1 MIMKYRGVEID
12 GSILKSEKDVDEFLE
27 RLTVDRLKVA
37 TEIFAYKPTMDMS
50 IYIDELSEKL
60 VNKFGYTWEK
70 IDELEKSCLKNVE
83 KENCETID
91 LWKGLE
97 NQNSL
102 DENIEKEMLKNVKET
117 KKMQQEMERQKDV
130 TEERKKL

>member
-1 MIMKYRGVEID
+1 MIMEYRGVEID

-50 IYIDELSEKL
+50 IYIDELSEKV

-102 DENIEKEMLKNVKET
+102 DENIEKAMLKNVKET
-117 KKMQQEMERQKDV
+117 KKMQQEMER
-130 TEERKKL
+130 

>member
-1 MIMKYRGVEID
+1 MIMEYRGVEID

-50 IYIDELSEKL
+50 IYIDELSGKL

-102 DENIEKEMLKNVKET
+102 DENIEKAMLKNVKET

>member
-1 MIMKYRGVEID
+1 MEYRGVEID
-12 GSILKSEKDVDEFLE
+12 GNILKSEKDVDEFLE

-50 IYIDELSEKL
+50 IYIDELSGKL

-102 DENIEKEMLKNVKET
+102 DENIEKAMLKNVKET
-117 KKMQQEMERQKDV
+117 KKMQQEMER
-130 TEERKKL
+130 

>member
-1 MIMKYRGVEID
+1 MIID
-12 GSILKSEKDVDEFLE
+12 GSILKSEKDVDECLE

-102 DENIEKEMLKNVKET
+102 DENIEKAMLKNVKET

>member
-1 MIMKYRGVEID
+1 MEYRGVEID

-37 TEIFAYKPTMDMS
+37 TEIFAYKPTMDMN

-102 DENIEKEMLKNVKET
+102 DENIEKAMLKNVKET
-117 KKMQQEMERQKDV
+117 KKMQQEMER
-130 TEERKKL
+130 

>member
-1 MIMKYRGVEID
+1 MIMEYRGVEID

-27 RLTVDRLKVA
+27 RLSVDRLKVA

-102 DENIEKEMLKNVKET
+102 DENIEKAMLKNVKET

>member
-1 MIMKYRGVEID
+1 MEYRGVEID

-102 DENIEKEMLKNVKET
+102 DENIEKAMLKNVKET
-117 KKMQQEMERQKDV
+117 KKMQQKMER
-130 TEERKKL
+130 

>member
-1 MIMKYRGVEID
+1 MEYRGVEID

-50 IYIDELSEKL
+50 IYIDELSEKR

-102 DENIEKEMLKNVKET
+102 DENIEKAMLKNVKET
-117 KKMQQEMERQKDV
+117 KKMQQEMER
-130 TEERKKL
+130 

>member
-1 MIMKYRGVEID
+1 MEYRGVEID

-27 RLTVDRLKVA
+27 RLTVDRLTVA

-102 DENIEKEMLKNVKET
+102 DENIEKAMLKNVKET
-117 KKMQQEMERQKDV
+117 KKMQQEMER
-130 TEERKKL
+130 

>member
-1 MIMKYRGVEID
+1 MIMEYGGVEID

-102 DENIEKEMLKNVKET
+102 DENIEKAMLKNVKET

-130 TEERKKL
+130 AEERKKL

>member
-1 MIMKYRGVEID
+1 MIMEYRGVEID

-27 RLTVDRLKVA
+27 RLTVDRLRVA

-102 DENIEKEMLKNVKET
+102 DENIEKAMLKNVKET

>member
-1 MIMKYRGVEID
+1 MEYRGVEID

-37 TEIFAYKPTMDMS
+37 TEIFAYNPTMDMS

-102 DENIEKEMLKNVKET
+102 DENIEKAMLKNVKET
-117 KKMQQEMERQKDV
+117 KKMQQEMER
-130 TEERKKL
+130 

>member
-1 MIMKYRGVEID
+1 MIMEYRGVEID

-102 DENIEKEMLKNVKET
+102 DENIEKAMLKNVKET
-117 KKMQQEMERQKDV
+117 KKMQQEMD
-130 TEERKKL
+130 

>member
-1 MIMKYRGVEID
+1 MEYRGVEID

-83 KENCETID
+83 KGNCETID

-102 DENIEKEMLKNVKET
+102 DENIEKAMLKNVKET
-117 KKMQQEMERQKDV
+117 KKMQQEMER
-130 TEERKKL
+130 

>member
-1 MIMKYRGVEID
+1 MIMEYRGVEID

-27 RLTVDRLKVA
+27 RLTVDRLRVA

-102 DENIEKEMLKNVKET
+102 DENIEKAMLKNVKET
-117 KKMQQEMERQKDV
+117 KKMQQEMER
-130 TEERKKL
+130 

>member
-1 MIMKYRGVEID
+1 MEYRGVEID

-60 VNKFGYTWEK
+60 VNKVGYTWEK

-102 DENIEKEMLKNVKET
+102 DENIEKAMLKNVKET
-117 KKMQQEMERQKDV
+117 KKMQQEMER
-130 TEERKKL
+130 

>member
-1 MIMKYRGVEID
+1 MIMEYRGVEID

-102 DENIEKEMLKNVKET
+102 DENIEKAMLKNVKET
-117 KKMQQEMERQKDV
+117 KKMQQEMER
-130 TEERKKL
+130 

>member
-1 MIMKYRGVEID
+1 MIMEYRGVEID

-102 DENIEKEMLKNVKET
+102 DENIEKAMLKNVKET

>member
-1 MIMKYRGVEID
+1 MIMEYRGVEID

-83 KENCETID
+83 KENCETIE

-102 DENIEKEMLKNVKET
+102 DENIEKAMLKNVKET

>member
-1 MIMKYRGVEID
+1 MEYRGVEID

-37 TEIFAYKPTMDMS
+37 TEIFAYKPIMDMS

-102 DENIEKEMLKNVKET
+102 DENIEKAMLKNVKET
-117 KKMQQEMERQKDV
+117 KKMQQEMER
-130 TEERKKL
+130 

>member
-1 MIMKYRGVEID
+1 
-12 GSILKSEKDVDEFLE
+12 
-27 RLTVDRLKVA
+27 
-37 TEIFAYKPTMDMS
+37 MD
-50 IYIDELSEKL
+50 
-60 VNKFGYTWEK
+60 N
-70 IDELEKSCLKNVE
+70 KNVE

-102 DENIEKEMLKNVKET
+102 DENIEKAMLKNVKET

>member
-1 MIMKYRGVEID
+1 MEYRGVEID

-37 TEIFAYKPTMDMS
+37 TEIFAYKSTMDMS

-102 DENIEKEMLKNVKET
+102 DENIEKAMLKNVKET
-117 KKMQQEMERQKDV
+117 KKMQQEMER
-130 TEERKKL
+130 

>member
-1 MIMKYRGVEID
+1 MIMEYRGVEID

-102 DENIEKEMLKNVKET
+102 DENIEKAMLKNVKEA

>member
-1 MIMKYRGVEID
+1 MIREYRGVEID

-102 DENIEKEMLKNVKET
+102 DENIEKAMLKNVKET
-117 KKMQQEMERQKDV
+117 KKMQQEMER
-130 TEERKKL
+130 

>member
-1 MIMKYRGVEID
+1 MIIEYRGVEID

-102 DENIEKEMLKNVKET
+102 DENIEKAMLKNVKET
-117 KKMQQEMERQKDV
+117 KKMQQEMER
-130 TEERKKL
+130 

>member
-1 MIMKYRGVEID
+1 MIMEYRGVEID

-102 DENIEKEMLKNVKET
+102 DENIEKAMLKNVKET

-130 TEERKKL
+130 TDERKKL

>member
-1 MIMKYRGVEID
+1 MEYRGVEID

-27 RLTVDRLKVA
+27 RLTVDRFKFA

-102 DENIEKEMLKNVKET
+102 DENIEKAMLKNVKET
-117 KKMQQEMERQKDV
+117 KKMQQEMER
-130 TEERKKL
+130 

>member
-1 MIMKYRGVEID
+1 MIMEYRGVEID

-91 LWKGLE
+91 LRKGLE

-102 DENIEKEMLKNVKET
+102 DENIEKAMLKNVKET

>member
-1 MIMKYRGVEID
+1 MIMEYRGVEID

-83 KENCETID
+83 KENCETIE

-102 DENIEKEMLKNVKET
+102 DENIEKAMLKNVKET
-117 KKMQQEMERQKDV
+117 KKMQQEMER
-130 TEERKKL
+130 

>member
-1 MIMKYRGVEID
+1 MIMEYRGVEID

-50 IYIDELSEKL
+50 IYIDELSGKL

-102 DENIEKEMLKNVKET
+102 DENIEKAMLKNVKET
-117 KKMQQEMERQKDV
+117 KKMQQEMER
-130 TEERKKL
+130 

>member
-102 DENIEKEMLKNVKET
+102 DENIEKAMLKNVKET
-117 KKMQQEMERQKDV
+117 KKMQQEMER
-130 TEERKKL
+130 

>member
-1 MIMKYRGVEID
+1 MEYRGVEID

-50 IYIDELSEKL
+50 IYIDELSGKL

-102 DENIEKEMLKNVKET
+102 DENIEKAMLKNVKET
-117 KKMQQEMERQKDV
+117 KKMQQEMER
-130 TEERKKL
+130 

>member
-1 MIMKYRGVEID
+1 MIMEYRGVEID

-102 DENIEKEMLKNVKET
+102 DENIEKAMLKNVKET

-130 TEERKKL
+130 TEERKSL

>member
-1 MIMKYRGVEID
+1 MEYRGVEID

-27 RLTVDRLKVA
+27 RITVDRLKVA

-50 IYIDELSEKL
+50 IYIDELSGKL

-102 DENIEKEMLKNVKET
+102 DENIEKAMLKNVKET
-117 KKMQQEMERQKDV
+117 KKMQQEMER
-130 TEERKKL
+130 